1 MEYRSYMVKE
11 SRKLYLFV
19 IKNLGLKSTTQ
30 VLINFIWEST
40 EYLPYNAEE
49 EGIYVVLIQ
58 KHTLINNEI
67 KSMTNN

>member
-1 MEYRSYMVKE
+1 MVKE

-19 IKNLGLKSTTQ
+19 IKKNLGLKSTTQ

-67 KSMTNN
+67 KSMPNN